1 MDSHK
6 HVQTLFF
13 FGLLLCAFVL
23 AFFIFRPYLYAII
36 LAAVFAV
43 VFGPM
48 HKKISGFIGGR
59 GGIGAFITII
69 IVFLIIFVP
78 LFFFGAKVF
87 QESTNMY
94 QYLSEPG
101 RNIFEGEGVITYIQG
116 KVVNYVP
123 SFSSNA
129 NEYAKQGI
137 DWIFNNFGSIFSSV
151 TQFIIELVIM
161 FLSLFFFLKDG
172 DKFREAMF
180 AYSPLEDKFDRQI
193 LNTLA
198 VTASSVVRG
207 TLVISILQGILAG
220 VGFWI
225 FGIPNPALWG
235 LILIITALIPAVG
248 AMIVIIPAVLY
259 LFFFTSP
266 LFALGLLLWG
276 IFVVSM
282 ADNVLRPI
290 LIEKKVNIHP
300 FIIFL
305 GVIGGIQF
313 FGPMGFVLGPII
325 ITLLFTLFNM
335 YPQLLKK

>member
-1 MDSHK
+1 MPDK
-6 HVQTLFF
+6 RLQITTLFI
-13 FGLLLCAFVL
+13 LLGIAIVL
-23 AFFIFRPYLYAII
+23 AFFIFRPYLYSII

-48 HKKISGFIGGR
+48 YKKISNFIGGKK
-59 GGIGAFITII
+59 GIGALITL
-69 IVFLIIFVP
+69 IVIFLLIFVP

-87 QESTNMY
+87 QESRSMY
-94 QYLSEPG
+94 QYVLEPG
-101 RNIFEGEGVITYIQG
+101 RNIFEGEGVVTYIQG
-116 KVVNYVP
+116 KIINYMP

-137 DWIFNNFGSIFSSV
+137 DWVFNNFGSIFSGV
-151 TQFIIELVIM
+151 TQFVVGLIIM

-172 DKFREAMF
+172 TKFREALL

-193 LNTLA
+193 LDTLA
-198 VTASSVVRG
+198 TTASSVVRG

-220 VGFWI
+220 IGFWM

-235 LILIITALIPAVG
+235 LVLIVIALIPAVG

-259 LFFFTSP
+259 LFFFVNP

-276 IFVVSM
+276 VFVVSM

-290 LIEKKVNIHP
+290 LIEKTVNIHP

-313 FGPMGFVLGPII
+313 FGPMGFILGPVII
-325 ITLLFTLFNM
+325 SLLFTLFRI
-335 YPQLLKK
+335 YPELFKK